1 MKKKLHQQFAFIVL
15 TTILLT
21 TLLVTIVFYKFFQ
34 KEILEELKVYAR
46 VLESTGVFVVDEK
59 TEYFWDLE
67 NLRISLIS
75 ADGTVF
81 YDNNADIGELDN
93 HGNRTEIEDALLNG
107 EGYAIRHSDT
117 LEQNTFYYAVC
128 MEDGSILRIAKEDS
142 SIWNIFKSAFPSVAF
157 IAVCI
162 LSFGFFLSKRAT
174 KGLMQPIQKLAEHL
188 DEYESIYV
196 YEEMLPVVDTIRK
209 QHEDIMKNAK
219 MRQDF
224 TANVSHELKTP
235 LTAISGY
242 AELMEHQMVTEK
254 EIPRFAGEIH
264 RSANRLLTMIND
276 IIRLSELDVM
286 EADTLTFD
294 RVSIYQLAEHCVDM
308 LQVSAEKHKVSL
320 TLEGSPCWI
329 IGNKEMVEE
338 TLYNLC
344 DNAIR
349 YNNVNGSVHVIV
361 EPFENMVRLC
371 VRDTGIGISKKH
383 QERIFE
389 RFYRVDKSRSK
400 ATGGTGLGL
409 AIVKH
414 ILVQHGAELTLESE
428 EGKGTSITILF
439 KNALNR
445 DII

>member
-1 MKKKLHQQFAFIVL
+1 MKKKLHQQFVFITL

-21 TLLVTIVFYKFFQ
+21 TLLVTAVFYKFFQ
-34 KEILEELKVYAR
+34 IEILEELKVYAR
-46 VLESTGVFVVDEK
+46 VLEGTGAFAVDENIRV
-59 TEYFWDLE
+59 T
-67 NLRISLIS
+67 LID

-81 YDNNADIGELDN
+81 FDNNVDIGVLDN
-93 HGNRTEIEDALLNG
+93 HGSRLEIEEALSKG
-107 EGYAIRHSDT
+107 EGYAIRRSDT
-117 LEQNTFYYAVC
+117 LEKNTFYYAIC
-128 MEDGSILRIAKEDS
+128 MEDGSVLRIAKEDS
-142 SIWNIFKSAFPSVAF
+142 SIWNAFKNAFPSIVL
-157 IAVCI
+157 ISICI

-174 KGLMQPIQKLAEHL
+174 ENLMEPIQKLAEHL

-196 YEEMLPVVDTIRK
+196 YEEMIPVVDTIRK
-209 QHEDIMKNAK
+209 QHDDIIKNAK

-294 RVSIYQLAEHCVDM
+294 RVPIYQLAEHCVDM
-308 LQVSAEKHKVSL
+308 LQVSAEKHKVNLS
-320 TLEGSPCWI
+320 LEGSPCWI
-329 IGNKEMVEE
+329 IGNKEMIEE
-338 TLYNLC
+338 ILYNLC

-349 YNNVNGSVHVIV
+349 YNNVNGSVHVMV
-361 EPFENMVRLC
+361 EPFEHKVRLV
-371 VRDTGIGISKKH
+371 VRDTGIGIPKKH

-414 ILVQHGAELTLESE
+414 ILVQHGAELNLESE
-428 EGKGTSITILF
+428 EGKGTCITIFF
-439 KNALNR
+439 KNDMSR